1 MFEEYQKLSSEQENI
16 IRRYVVPEFFSIEAF
31 IQYLSNYEI
40 INFDIFTQCS
50 MPGKRPQFSFLRSYR
65 PVSRDVFIRRIPF
78 YFFDLRNTLDFFS
91 LTDLF
96 EGYIDFSNQRTTQSE
111 TSDDGTKLPAVA
123 GDYSCFNPDV
133 DFEPLYEML
142 EKVVYTYK
150 VPLDR
155 ALKYLLK
162 SFGRFVNFKYFYH
175 WLSYLDLL
183 DEVNEDNVFPKSLYY
198 AFNKELISKG
208 KSPRLV
214 MPDGFSEKVIFNS
227 EEKCQMFRIGGFFPI
242 EDGKPIMEWIG
253 LWLEECGDISIQ
265 NRPSNA
271 GSFED
276 YILLSSKAES
286 RSVLEIRVNPK
297 SRIFELTRKQ
307 DKDGISHN
315 YWRQIFAGSQVS
327 EFTMKPLMAMRE
339 KLKLSQKEV
348 AELADINLRSYQRME
363 AGNSTPDALNLIE
376 LMTLLGIN
384 GTEAFIAHPEIVD
397 DDYSK
402 FKSGEVPSTFL
413 NREKN

>member
-1 MFEEYQKLSSEQENI
+1 MFEEYQKLTTEQENI
-16 IRRYVVPEFFSIEAF
+16 IRRYVDTELFSVDAF

-40 INFDIFTQCS
+40 ISFDIFTQCA

-65 PVSRDVFIRRIPF
+65 PVSRDVFIKRIPF
-78 YFFDLRNTLDFFS
+78 YFFDLRNSLDFFS

-96 EGYIDFSNQRTTQSE
+96 EGYIDFSGQGSLQTESLE
-111 TSDDGTKLPAVA
+111 DGFKVA
-123 GDYSCFNPDV
+123 TVSGDYSVFTSDI

-162 SFGRFVNFKYFYH
+162 SFGRFVGFKYFYH
-175 WLSYLDLL
+175 WLTYLDLL
-183 DEVNEDNVFPKSLYY
+183 DEVNEINVFPNNLYL
-198 AFNKELISKG
+198 AFNKELISRG

-214 MPDGFSEKVIFNS
+214 MPDGFTDKVSFNS
-227 EEKCQMFRIGGFFPI
+227 EEKCQMFRIGGFFPV

-253 LWLEECGDISIQ
+253 LWLEECGEISIQ
-265 NRPSNA
+265 NSPSTT

-276 YILLSSKAES
+276 YILLSSKAAS

-297 SRIFELTRKQ
+297 SRIFELIRKK
-307 DKDGISHN
+307 DKDGIYHN
-315 YWRQIFAGSQVS
+315 YWRQIYAGSQVS

-384 GTEAFIAHPEIVD
+384 GTESFIAHPEIED

-402 FKSGEVPSTFL
+402 FKSGEVPSNFL
-413 NREKN
+413 SK